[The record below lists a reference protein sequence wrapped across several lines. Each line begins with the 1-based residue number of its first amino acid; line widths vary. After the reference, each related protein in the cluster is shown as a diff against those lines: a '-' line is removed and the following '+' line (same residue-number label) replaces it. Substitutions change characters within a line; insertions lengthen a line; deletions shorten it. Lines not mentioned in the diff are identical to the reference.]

1 MILSVSLHNLADDN
15 TITPFEKDITISKET
30 FQNETEIAI
39 QWFKDLFMIVNPSKF
54 QEMVINRFRKTE
66 NKHEMY
72 IKNKKITSEHSVKLL
87 GIEIDNQLNFDNHV
101 STLCKKAGSQ
111 LMLLADLENTLV
123 FQKKR
128 L

>member
-1 MILSVSLHNLADDN
+1 MKLL
-15 TITPFEKDITISKET
+15 KET
-30 FQNETEIAI
+30 LQNETEI
-39 QWFKDLFMIVNPSKF
+39 
-54 QEMVINRFRKTE
+54 
-66 NKHEMY
+66 Y
-72 IKNKKITSEHSVKLL
+72 IENKKITSEHSVRLL
-87 GIEIDNQLNFDNHV
+87 GIEINSQLNFDNHV

>member
-39 QWFKDLFMIVNPSKF
+39 QWFKDTFMIVNPSKF

-66 NKHEMY
+66 NKQEMY
-72 IKNKKITSEHSVKLL
+72 IENKKITSEHSVKLL
-87 GIEIDNQLNFDNHV
+87 GVETDSRLNFDNHV
-101 STLCKKAGSQ
+101 
-111 LMLLADLENTLV
+111 
-123 FQKKR
+123 
-128 L
+128 